1 MKMNGFAYGLLA
13 QGFSTVFVY
22 GMVWELKEATQ
33 STSGCNDNIV
43 MIKSK
48 HKQ

>member
-13 QGFSTVFVY
+13 QVVSTVYVY
-22 GMVWELKEATQ
+22 GMVCELKETTQ
-33 STSGCNDNIV
+33 STAGCNDKKN
-43 MIKSK
+43 KSK